1 MVTMHD
7 VLDAQWMLDNAKDG
21 GCPVLGGLHA
31 VGALCWGDCMR
42 WVPCAGGTACGGCP
56 VLGGPHAV
64 GALCWGNCM
73 RWVPCAGGT
82 ACSGQLYVPTT

>member
-31 VGALCWGDCMR
+31 VGALCWGTACGGCPVLGDCMRWVPCDGGDCMR
-42 WVPCAGGTACGGCP
+42 WVPCAGGD
-56 VLGGPHAV
+56 
-64 GALCWGNCM
+64 CM
-73 RWVPCAGGT
+73 RWTVVCTYHLRPW
-82 ACSGQLYVPTT
+82 SVVRKS

>member
-1 MVTMHD
+1 MTMHD

-56 VLGGPHAV
+56 VLGGLHAV
-64 GALCWGNCM
+64 DSCM
-73 RWVPCAGGT
+73 YLPHKT
-82 ACSGQLYVPTT
+82 LECSEEVMM